1 MNDPATSPATETAPP
16 ENPSLIEMGK
26 HLLVRIKAHNVVI
39 MCAGIAFYGVLAM
52 VPTLIALVTIYGL
65 VTDPTEIADQ
75 IDSLADRMDPATA
88 ELIGTQLE
96 GIVDSAKGGGGIF
109 ALVSGV
115 VLALWA
121 ASGAVQKLMLS
132 ISMAYA
138 TIEGRKGWKVR
149 GIAYLFTL
157 GGILGVA
164 LLVFLLGALPPVM
177 DEVGLSGPTKVILNI
192 LRFPLLAALF
202 AGALTFLYRF
212 GPDREHKTPW
222 WNPGAV
228 AGTVAFLVFAGLFS
242 FYLSSAG
249 GMPPSYGVLGSIAA
263 LIIFFQLCAIAVI
276 IGAEVN
282 ATYEGEDLDP
292 SNRGSSL
299 IGQAQVPTVE
309 PVKLGTAIAGL
320 VAIMVLGKGD

>member
-1 MNDPATSPATETAPP
+1 MTAAVASDTAPP
-16 ENPSLIEMGK
+16 ANPSLIEMGK

-52 VPTLIALVTIYGL
+52 VPTLVALVTIYGL
-65 VTDPTEIADQ
+65 VTDPAEITSQ
-75 IDSLADRMDPATA
+75 IDSLSQRMDEDTA
-88 ELIGTQLE
+88 QLIGKQLTDIVE
-96 GIVDSAKGGGGIF
+96 GSKGGGGIF
-109 ALVSGV
+109 ALVSGI

-138 TIEGRKGWKVR
+138 TIERRKGWKVR

-157 GGILGVA
+157 FGILGVA
-164 LLVFLLGALPPVM
+164 LLVFLLGALPAVM
-177 DEVGLSGPTKVILNI
+177 ESVNLSGPTQLLLNI

-202 AGALTFLYRF
+202 AGALTFLYRY
-212 GPDREHKTPW
+212 GPDRDQKTPW
-222 WNPGAV
+222 WNPGAII
-228 AGTVAFLVFAGLFS
+228 GTIAFLVFAGAFS
-242 FYLSSAG
+242 YFLTSAG
-249 GMPPSYGVLGSIAA
+249 GMPASYSVLGSVAA

-292 SNRGSSL
+292 SSRGTSL
-299 IGQAQVPTVE
+299 VGLKAEAAKQVE

-320 VAIMVLGKGD
+320 AAIMILGKGD

>member
-1 MNDPATSPATETAPP
+1 MTAAVVAETAPP
-16 ENPSLIEMGK
+16 ANPSLVEMGK

-65 VTDPTEIADQ
+65 VTDPDQIADQ
-75 IDSLADRMDPATA
+75 IKSLSERMDPDTA
-88 ELIGTQLE
+88 ELIGSQLE

-109 ALVSGV
+109 ALVSGI

-138 TIEGRKGWKVR
+138 TIERRKGWKVR

-157 GGILGVA
+157 GGIVGVA
-164 LLVFLLGALPPVM
+164 LLVFLLGALPAVM
-177 DEVGLSGPTKVILNI
+177 SEIGLSGPTKLLLNI

-202 AGALTFLYRF
+202 AGALTFLYRYS
-212 GPDREHKTPW
+212 PDRDHKTPW
-222 WNPGAV
+222 WNPGAI
-228 AGTVAFLVFAGLFS
+228 AGTIAFMLFAGLFS
-242 FYLSSAG
+242 FYVSSAG

-292 SNRGSSL
+292 SSRGSSL
-299 IGQAQVPTVE
+299 LSQKTEALKQVE

-320 VAIMVLGKGD
+320 AAIMFLGKGD

>member
-1 MNDPATSPATETAPP
+1 MTATAVDTAPP
-16 ENPSLIEMGK
+16 ENPSLVEMGK

-39 MCAGIAFYGVLAM
+39 MCAGIAFYGVLAL

-65 VTDPTEIADQ
+65 VTDPEEITSQ
-75 IDSLADRMDPATA
+75 IDSLSQRMDPATA
-88 ELIGTQLE
+88 ELIGKQLE
-96 GIVDSAKGGGGIF
+96 SIVDGAKGGGGIV
-109 ALVSGV
+109 ALVSGI

-138 TIEGRKGWKVR
+138 TIERRKGWKVR

-164 LLVFLLGALPPVM
+164 LLVFLLGALPPLM
-177 DEVGLSGPTKVILNI
+177 EEVNLSGPTQLILNI

-212 GPDREHKTPW
+212 GPDRGDKTPW
-222 WNPGAV
+222 WNPGAI
-228 AGTVAFLVFAGLFS
+228 AGTVAFLLFAGAFS
-242 FYLSSAG
+242 TYLSWAG

-292 SNRGSSL
+292 VNRGSSL
-299 IGQAQVPTVE
+299 VGQKAEATKTIE
-309 PVKLGTAIAGL
+309 PVKLGTAVAGL
-320 VAIMVLGKGD
+320 AAIMLLGKND